1 MAAFMD
7 DEAFHNREKNMKN
20 IFITTSLLALS
31 TAAAQAQ
38 EQTLYLGAYGGST
51 ETLMK
56 ETIIPMWEVK
66 TGATV
71 VYVPGNSTDTIAKLR
86 AQEGAQDLDV
96 VFIDDGPMSQAIGFG
111 YCDTVNEDTFADLY
125 DAARMPEGKAVG
137 VGIIATG
144 IAYNAETFA
153 ENGWDAPSSWNDL
166 ADPKYAGLLVVP
178 PITNGYGLHALIATA
193 MMNGGGIDNIEPG
206 FEAFEGAIGDN
217 VLAYEP
223 SSGKMSELFQNGEI
237 ALSVWG
243 SGRLKA
249 LADSGFPGAFAY
261 PEEGG
266 IKLLVAACPVVGSD
280 VPELAQDFLQFVTSP
295 EIQEL
300 LAATNGWA
308 PVNATVE
315 LTAEESVA
323 LPVGSEIVDNL
334 ITIDYSVVNAARG
347 EWTQQWTRR
356 IEN

>member
-1 MAAFMD
+1 
-7 DEAFHNREKNMKN
+7 MKN
-20 IFITTSLLALS
+20 LLVTASILALS
-31 TAAAQAQ
+31 TAGASAQ
-38 EQTLYLGAYGGST
+38 EKTLYLGAYGGST
-51 ETLMK
+51 EKLMK
-56 ETIIPMWEVK
+56 ETIIPMWEEK

-71 VYVPGNSTDTIAKLR
+71 VYVPGNSTDTLARLR

-96 VFIDDGPMSQAIGFG
+96 VFIDDGPMSQTIGFG
-111 YCDTVNEDTFADLY
+111 YCETVNEDTFSDLY
-125 DAARMPEGKAVG
+125 EAARMPENKAVG

-144 IAYNAETFA
+144 IAYNTEVFA
-153 ENGWDAPSSWNDL
+153 KNGWDTPTSWNDL
-166 ADPKYAGLLVVP
+166 ADPKYKGVLSVP

-193 MMNGGGIDNIEPG
+193 IVNGGGTDNIEPG
-206 FEAFEGAIGDN
+206 FAAFEDKIGDN
-217 VLAYEP
+217 VLVYEP

-249 LADSGFPGAFAY
+249 LSDSGFPGGFAY
-261 PEEGG
+261 PDEGG
-266 IKLLVAACPVVGSD
+266 IKLLVTACPVVGSD
-280 VPELAQDFLQFVTSP
+280 VPELAQDFLQFVTST
-295 EIQEL
+295 EAQKL
-300 LAATNGWA
+300 FAVTNGWA

-315 LTAEESVA
+315 LTAEESSA

-334 ITIDYSVVNAARG
+334 ITVDYSEVNPARG